1 VENVMRKERRISDRK
16 ALSGLLPGRLQ
27 TAQGVDLVC
36 KPVDVS
42 PHGIGILIDKEFDV
56 GTKLKLVMKAKTIDF
71 QVMWAKRDFHKD
83 ELFRY
88 GLTTA
93 DININVESIF
103 LEAGCLK

>member
-1 VENVMRKERRISDRK
+1 MRKERRISDRK
-16 ALSGLLPGRLQ
+16 VLSGLLPGRLQ
-27 TAQGVDLVC
+27 TVQGTDLIC

-56 GTKLKLVMKAKTIDF
+56 GTEVRLVMKTKTITF
-71 QVMWAKRDFHKD
+71 EVMWIQRDFHKD

-93 DININVESIF
+93 DLSVDLEAIF
-103 LEAGCLK
+103 IEAGCLR